1 MDKKTMLDYVAEATA
16 MMQENIKNG
25 KELTSELVGEYI
37 SGGYKDIW
45 IVASGSSHNGAAC
58 ARLFI
63 QQCLGCQVK
72 LITPFQFVHAEH
84 DVPDCDMVIAISQSG
99 YSKNTMEALRV
110 MRSLGRKAIAL
121 TGDLE
126 SDIRE
131 DSDLLIDFG
140 VGLETVGYVTKGVN
154 ALALFLMLFSL
165 EAAWKKHILT
175 EQEYESIQK
184 ELEKVPV
191 AHKQVREAFPDFF
204 EKNLAVLTAMQNAYV
219 CACGANIGTAM
230 EGALKIGET
239 VQVPGIW
246 YELEEYIHGPNL
258 QLTPNYTVFFIDG
271 GCASDRVD
279 EIFYYTR
286 IVTDRS
292 ILVTNR
298 KEYMGEGVFC
308 VPFEIR
314 EDLTPLCFLPF
325 FQMLSF
331 EVTQRLH
338 RWEKHP
344 LQLLMKEKVAAKS
357 ANYDKS
363 PLRID
368 MPG

>member
-1 MDKKTMLDYVAEATA
+1 MDKKTMLDYVSETTA
-16 MMQENIKNG
+16 MMQENIENG
-25 KELTSELVGEYI
+25 RELTKKLVDEYVN
-37 SGGYKDIW
+37 GGYQNIW
-45 IVASGSSHNGAAC
+45 IAASGSSHNGAAC
-58 ARLFI
+58 ARLFM

-110 MRSLGRKAIAL
+110 VRSMGRKAIAL

-126 SDIRE
+126 SDIKE
-131 DSDLLIDFG
+131 DADLLIDFG

-154 ALALFLMLFSL
+154 ALALFLMIFSL
-165 EAAWKKHILT
+165 EAAWKKHIMT
-175 EQEYESIQK
+175 GQEYERIRE
-184 ELEKVPV
+184 ELNRVPAV
-191 AHKQVREAFPDFF
+191 HRQVREAFPHFF
-204 EKNLAVLTAMQNAYV
+204 DQNIAVLTAMQNAYV

-239 VQVPGIW
+239 VQVPGIC

-271 GCASDRVD
+271 GCASKRVY
-279 EIFYYTR
+279 EIFQYTR
-286 IVTDRS
+286 IVTDRA

-298 KEYMGEGVFC
+298 KEYAGEGVFG
-308 VPFEIR
+308 VPFTLR

-325 FQMLSF
+325 FQMVSY
-331 EVTQRLH
+331 EVTKRLH

-363 PLRID
+363 PLKID

>member
-1 MDKKTMLDYVAEATA
+1 MGKKTMLDYVAEAAA
-16 MMQENIKNG
+16 MMRENIGNSRKLTA
-25 KELTSELVGEYI
+25 ELTREYLD
-37 SGGYKDIW
+37 GDYKNIW

-58 ARLFI
+58 AKLFI
-63 QQCLGCQVK
+63 QHCLGCQVK

-84 DVPDCDMVIAISQSG
+84 GVPDCDMVIAISQSG
-99 YSKNTMEALRV
+99 YSKNTMEALQV
-110 MRSLGRKAIAL
+110 IRSIGRKAIAL

-126 SDIRE
+126 SDIKK
-131 DSDLLIDFG
+131 DADLLIDFG
-140 VGLETVGYVTKGVN
+140 VGVETVGYVTKGVN

-165 EAAWKKHILT
+165 ETAREKHFLDK
-175 EQEYESIQK
+175 QGYENLRK
-184 ELEKVPV
+184 ELEEVP
-191 AHKQVREAFPDFF
+191 AIHQRVREAFLPFF
-204 EKNLAVLTAMQNAYV
+204 EKNIIAFTSMQNAYV
-219 CACGANIGTAM
+219 CACGANMGTAM

-239 VQVPGIW
+239 IQVPGVC

-271 GCASDRVD
+271 GCASERVY
-279 EIFYYTR
+279 EIFRCTR
-286 IVTDRS
+286 IVTDKAM
-292 ILVTNR
+292 LVTNK
-298 KEYMGEGVFC
+298 KEYEGEGVFC
-308 VPFEIR
+308 VPFELQ
-314 EDLTPLCFLPF
+314 EDMTPLCFLPF
-325 FQMLSF
+325 FQMASY

-344 LQLLMKEKVAAKS
+344 LQLAMKEKVAAKS